1 MEIKND
7 LSSEVRTLTK
17 RMSHIDE
24 QISQIFNVLSP
35 QNKSLANTFIP
46 IAKPIPMPP
55 VQIASPTQPTRLS
68 PLQKT
73 LSLESTVGSVAIS
86 PLFEAPSFYSD
97 LNSKM
102 TIFDASQPASPLLD
116 AHEIHR
122 QSRTSEQIV
131 ETPPIRQ
138 ISGSDSTAL
147 SIPPPPSV
155 YNRSATS
162 SIIGFGTSTT
172 SRGSVSNK
180 IAPAPVPSSPV
191 SPKHPLNTT
200 FQPISNTRLNPGRSP
215 KPKARLYHSRTSS
228 KHQQQ
233 YPERSTIIEL
243 EPSTQDDASSKN
255 VPSLSTSNKTT
266 PTIRSSGSV
275 FRRFM
280 QGGGG
285 GSTEKTTMSS
295 SSSTLLY
302 PPTSDDERP
311 MSPVSSGND
320 DDDYRPLTSSSKYHH
335 QTPL

>member
-1 MEIKND
+1 
-7 LSSEVRTLTK
+7 
-17 RMSHIDE
+17 
-24 QISQIFNVLSP
+24 
-35 QNKSLANTFIP
+35 
-46 IAKPIPMPP
+46 
-55 VQIASPTQPTRLS
+55 
-68 PLQKT
+68 
-73 LSLESTVGSVAIS
+73 
-86 PLFEAPSFYSD
+86 
-97 LNSKM
+97 M
-102 TIFDASQPASPLLD
+102 TIFDASQPVSPLAD
-116 AHEIHR
+116 AHDLHR

-138 ISGSDSTAL
+138 LSGSDSTAL

-162 SIIGFGTSTT
+162 SIIGLGTSTT
-172 SRGSVSNK
+172 PRGSVSNK
-180 IAPAPVPSSPV
+180 IAPAPVPLSPV

-233 YPERSTIIEL
+233 YPEKSTIIEL
-243 EPSTQDDASSKN
+243 ESSTQEDASSKN
-255 VPSLSTSNKTT
+255 VPFLSTSNKTA
-266 PTIRSSGSV
+266 PIIRSSSSV

-285 GSTEKTTMSS
+285 SGSTEKTTMS

-320 DDDYRPLTSSSKYHH
+320 DDDYRPLTSSSSKHHH